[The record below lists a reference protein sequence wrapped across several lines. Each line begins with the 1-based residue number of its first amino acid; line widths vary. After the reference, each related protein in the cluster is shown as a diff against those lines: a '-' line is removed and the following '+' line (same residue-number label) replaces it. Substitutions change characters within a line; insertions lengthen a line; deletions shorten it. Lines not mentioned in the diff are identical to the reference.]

1 MKLLTVVKAGYCL
14 VLVVAS
20 IITIIATLVMDKSE
34 NSNMSIINGLT
45 PMMQNSAK
53 NGKKNTL
60 DKVVTIC
67 GAVILGSI
75 IAAYIYSALGV

>member
-1 MKLLTVVKAGYCL
+1 
-14 VLVVAS
+14 
-20 IITIIATLVMDKSE
+20 MDKSE

-67 GAVILGSI
+67 GIVILGSI